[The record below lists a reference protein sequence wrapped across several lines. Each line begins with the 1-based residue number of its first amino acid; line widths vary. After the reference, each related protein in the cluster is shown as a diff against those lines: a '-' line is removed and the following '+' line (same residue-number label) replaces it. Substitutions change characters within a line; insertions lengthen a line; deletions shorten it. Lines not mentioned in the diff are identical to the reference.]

1 MIPSLGIKPTKLNH
15 FCFIIEACKQI
26 HGIVNVILIFKN
38 FKSSYA
44 INVFSRTIQQL
55 SKYQNL
61 ISLKDGIVEG
71 YGLKVIYTPGGQR
84 RYMLDEIQQ
93 LYMQHG
99 FSGQIGFG
107 KRPAILIRDLTLA
120 FTDPNSK
127 LTIDFTRY

>member
-1 MIPSLGIKPTKLNH
+1 MYDKLLNISDASKLLGISPSTLRRL
-15 FCFIIEACKQI
+15 E
-26 HGIVNVILIFKN
+26 
-38 FKSSYA
+38 
-44 INVFSRTIQQL
+44 
-55 SKYQNL
+55 
-61 ISLKDGIVEG
+61 KDGIVEG
-71 YGLKVIYTPGGQR
+71 YGLKVIYTHGGQR